1 MFMVLCE
8 GCLVLRQDSRWEI
21 DALTSILDALGSIDE
36 VFSQKYSE
44 EKFLV
49 FLWKKVDPKK
59 NMDTF

>member
-1 MFMVLCE
+1 M
-8 GCLVLRQDSRWEI
+8 GD

-36 VFSQKYSE
+36 VFSQKNSGDN
-44 EKFLV
+44 FLV